1 MLLLCIHLYFEL
13 LLLCTYLYF
22 EFTFTLQLL
31 KLHFHLYSAFALH
44 SPLIWIYF
52 AFSFTL
58 KLLLLEFAL
67 PCNNFYF
74 AFTQTSLLF
83 LQCFHFA
90 FTFTLHLLLLCTYF
104 YDKFTFTLDLLLHC
118 INIFSINVNLALASH
133 LALRCIYTFTL
144 HIHLLLYAYFPGF
157 VVPAASLV
165 GIGYINCEKWVA
177 VLLLVITGFCLGL
190 SWGGWGVNHMDIA
203 PPFAGRW

>member
-104 YDKFTFTLDLLLHC
+104 YDKFTLDLLLHC